1 MTAFIKSD
9 MRQTVDYG
17 ASFNQYLFDLL
28 SKLVDKSHE
37 QVVVVLLGNH
47 KHDSIIPGGGGWETT
62 YNDAR
67 TGQRDRPVKTGKP
80 WQEIHYKMPLIKL

>member
-37 QVVVVLLGNH
+37 QVVVVVVLLGNH
-47 KHDSIIPGGGGWETT
+47 KHASIISGGGG
-62 YNDAR
+62 
-67 TGQRDRPVKTGKP
+67 
-80 WQEIHYKMPLIKL
+80 